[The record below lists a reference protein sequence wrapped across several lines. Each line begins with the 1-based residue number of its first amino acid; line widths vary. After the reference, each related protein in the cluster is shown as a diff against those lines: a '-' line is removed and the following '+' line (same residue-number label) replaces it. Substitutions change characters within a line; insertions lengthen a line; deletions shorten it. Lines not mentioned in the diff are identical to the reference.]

1 MRASQDFKVFVFFC
15 LLLLLSQNISLLNH
29 KTSLLHAN
37 VTKYVQNYQH
47 FGCLIS
53 PAFVVWWAGYCIYFD
68 DNPQNQK
75 YFSDTGNRTRACW
88 VRASYPNHQTMSDF
102 VILLSNFKF
111 IFTWPLTFFDL
122 EHLHNFI
129 SLGVVNIFHVFFP
142 KLCCDCS
149 ATFDSKFPVPEVF
162 LSKGHQEL
170 NCRGEETS
178 SSINQV
184 LFHNI
189 LRVHLNTQI
198 HLGVI
203 HKPHGQLRG
212 EWGLAK

>member
-1 MRASQDFKVFVFFC
+1 
-15 LLLLLSQNISLLNH
+15 
-29 KTSLLHAN
+29 
-37 VTKYVQNYQH
+37 
-47 FGCLIS
+47 
-53 PAFVVWWAGYCIYFD
+53 
-68 DNPQNQK
+68 
-75 YFSDTGNRTRACW
+75 
-88 VRASYPNHQTMSDF
+88 MSDF

-198 HLGVI
+198 HLVQHSYI
-203 HKPHGQLRG
+203 PSTVLIIKDWTIPFVWENYSKLFARSKILSKPLDKVVCEGKHP
-212 EWGLAK
+212 GLGRPIPFYDFASSVKS